1 MEEKKMLENRKNWK
15 SMVITL
21 LLFSLLG
28 ISFLTVISSGLAQVN
43 NYELKLTKGTTIFT
57 VETYDEDA
65 WLTTVSN
72 TQNPS
77 DWFSGDA
84 NITGAQSKSTIKGWS
99 FSEWGTYDV
108 LFSINPAII
117 LLNNSGYNEASIN
130 ESYPNTYWIWNGLQ
144 VKWEYTVEEFDEK
157 PDLVFDQIII
167 LENPE
172 DYKKILDDYNTL
184 ATQIQNDINITF
196 PIKAMFPPNI
206 TGDDFLWQLVLSK
219 FAAAGPV
226 ENYLL
231 AVTDALETENVTT
244 RSCSLV
250 FNKNGLN
257 DYIVEFAYGDRGTLT
272 SVLVKDQTD
281 STIYYITSI
290 NSEWIFY
297 MILAIVATATVGII
311 VFLTLRSR
319 KIKRS

>member
-1 MEEKKMLENRKNWK
+1 MLENRKNWK

-21 LLFSLLG
+21 LLLSLLG
-28 ISFLTVISSGLAQVN
+28 FSFLTAISSGLAQVN

-84 NITGAQSKSTIKGWS
+84 NITGAQSKTTVKGWAY
-99 FSEWGTYDV
+99 SEWGSYNV

-117 LLNNSGYNEASIN
+117 LLNNTGYNEASIN
-130 ESYPNTYWIWNGLQ
+130 EIYPNTYWIWNGLQ
-144 VKWEYTVEEFDEK
+144 VKWEYTIEEFDEK

-172 DYKKILDDYNTL
+172 DYNEILDDYNTL
-184 ATQIQNDINITF
+184 ATQIRNDINITDPF
-196 PIKAMFPPNI
+196 IKVMFPNI
-206 TGDDFLWQLVLSK
+206 TGDDLLWQLVRSR

-226 ENYLL
+226 GNYLL
-231 AVTDALETENVTT
+231 AVTDALGTDNVTA
-244 RSCSLV
+244 SGCSLI
-250 FNKNGLN
+250 FNQTGLN
-257 DYIVEFAYGDRGTLT
+257 DYIVEFTYGDRGTLT
-272 SVLVKDQTD
+272 SVIVKDQTD
-281 STIYYITSI
+281 DIIYHITSK

-297 MILAIVATATVGII
+297 MILSIAVAATIGII
-311 VFLTLRSR
+311 VFLSLRSR

>member
-1 MEEKKMLENRKNWK
+1 MLENRKNWK
-15 SMVITL
+15 SMMITL

-28 ISFLTVISSGLAQVN
+28 ISFLTIISFGLAQVN
-43 NYELKLTKGTTIFT
+43 NYELNLTKGTTIFT
-57 VETYDEDA
+57 VETYDEEA

-77 DWFSGDA
+77 EWFSGDA

-99 FSEWGTYDV
+99 YSEWGTYDV
-108 LFSINPAII
+108 VFSINPAII
-117 LLNNSGYNEASIN
+117 LLNNTGYNEASIN
-130 ESYPNTYWIWNGLQ
+130 ETYPNTYWIWNCLQ

-157 PDLVFDQIII
+157 PDLFFDQIII

-172 DYKKILDDYNTL
+172 DYKEILDDYNKL
-184 ATQIQNDINITF
+184 ATQIQNDINITN
-196 PIKAMFPPNI
+196 PIIKAMFLNM
-206 TGDDFLWQLVLSK
+206 TGDDLLWHLVLSR

-231 AVTDALETENVTT
+231 AVTDALETENVTA
-244 RSCSLV
+244 SGCSLV
-250 FNKNGLN
+250 FNQTGLN
-257 DYIVEFAYGDRGTLT
+257 DYTVEFIFGDRGTIT
-272 SVLVKDQTD
+272 SIIVKDQTD
-281 STIYYITSI
+281 STIYYITST

-297 MILAIVATATVGII
+297 MTLAIAVAASIGIILA
-311 VFLTLRSR
+311 LSLRSR